1 MMMILS
7 FGIFFAF
14 NFSLWFMLP
23 ALILKNIIK
32 PGRKKHD
39 KHIKIDYIIYGAF
52 SILYCLSFL
61 VFYSV
66 FKDAIDMAY
75 SSSTIINYFSKGID
89 KLVFVILLF
98 MIISIVHGIYSFILS
113 KKLFRLKEYNKGYVL
128 VSITGLLN
136 IITYFILNV
145 SLKLNLYSFEA
156 KKYVLNILLKI
167 DYQVLLF
174 LFPILVFGTFALSFI
189 EEE

>member
-1 MMMILS
+1 MMFLS
-7 FGIFFAF
+7 FAIFFAF

-23 ALILKNIIK
+23 ALLLKNIIK

-39 KHIKIDYIIYGAF
+39 KHIKMDYIVYGAL

-61 VFYSV
+61 IFYSI
-66 FKDAIDMAY
+66 FKDAIAMSY
-75 SSSTIINYFSKGID
+75 SSSTTINYFSKGID
-89 KLVFVILLF
+89 KLVFGMLIF
-98 MIISIVHGIYSFILS
+98 MGISIAQGIFSFVLC
-113 KKLFRLKEYNKGYVL
+113 KKLFGLKEYNKGYVL
-128 VSITGLLN
+128 VSLTGFLN
-136 IITYFILNV
+136 VITYFVSNV
-145 SLKLNLYSFEA
+145 VLELNLYSFEA
-156 KKYVLNILLKI
+156 KRYILNMFLKI